1 MEEVNRLLAI
11 HHAGGSARSFIGLRR
26 SCPPGW
32 SVIPYEIPGRGM
44 RRREPPCRSIA
55 DAAAEVAA
63 LIAERRPTVVLGV
76 SMGAV
81 IGYEAAARLGTELTA
96 RLVLV
101 SVAPPARFGT
111 FGCSGLGSGGDDET
125 LLAQVTG
132 LGGLEPGQPE
142 SPMRELFLQ
151 DLREDLALVAAH
163 RHSGLTPHADI
174 EVWLAANDPFVGP
187 DDAAQWRSASR
198 RTVRT
203 RRFPGEHLFLF
214 RTASPASV
222 WQALSMPV
230 VAQRA

>member
-1 MEEVNRLLAI
+1 MAEVNRLLAI

-26 SCPPGW
+26 ACPPGW

-63 LIAERRPTVVLGV
+63 LIAERQPTVVLGV

-111 FGCSGLGSGGDDET
+111 FDYSGLGSG
-125 LLAQVTG
+125 
-132 LGGLEPGQPE
+132 LESGQPE

-174 EVWLAANDPFVGP
+174 EVWLAADDPFVGP

-198 RTVRT
+198 RTVQT

-214 RTASPASV
+214 RTVPPASV

-230 VAQRA
+230 VPHRA